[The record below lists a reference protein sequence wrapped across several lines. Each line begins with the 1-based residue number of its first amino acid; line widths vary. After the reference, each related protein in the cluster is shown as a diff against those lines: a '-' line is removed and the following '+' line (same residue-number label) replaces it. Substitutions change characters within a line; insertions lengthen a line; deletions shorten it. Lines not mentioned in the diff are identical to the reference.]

1 MKTVEKKI
9 NIEFFDDIFS
19 GKKKFEL
26 RLNDEDISEGDTLV
40 LNEWDPD
47 TKTYTGRKME
57 KKVTYAKVFNI
68 DKMFWSEAEIKAKGL
83 RILSL
88 E

>member
-9 NIEFFDDIFS
+9 NIEFFDDVFS

-40 LNEWDPD
+40 LNEWDPAI
-47 TKTYTGRKME
+47 KTYTGRRME
-57 KKVTYAKVFNI
+57 KKVTYAGVFNI